1 VITTPVTRIRDH
13 AAQMP
18 MRVALRAKSLGVWR
32 ETTWRDYWDQVQL
45 VGHAL
50 LDLGLKVG
58 DRVAIQSEN
67 RPEWLAS
74 DMGAL
79 AVRAT
84 SVGIDPG
91 SPAAEVQHVLSDSGA
106 VVLIAEDQEQV
117 DKALEV
123 LEHCPELRHIVYVEP
138 RGIRNRYDHSDLTSW
153 DELLERGR
161 KHRQD
166 SADAVTRRM
175 TEARGS
181 DVATVMYASHSA
193 DAREGVV
200 LSVDTVEAALRMLVL
215 EESFTSQPPG
225 LSDLSVSYLPLSHV
239 AERMLTTWFN
249 GAAGTQVSFAESSDS
264 VAATLREVQP
274 TILYGV
280 PRLWEEL
287 HAGVL
292 TRVGDASWFKRKH
305 ATFWMRRADRSSR
318 LGYAIGWVVFFRPL
332 RERLGLRH
340 VRHAS
345 TSPAPIA
352 PDVLRFFTGIGVPIH
367 AVDGLTENTAIATG
381 NHPSDGLVESTYAG
395 RSR

>member
-1 VITTPVTRIRDH
+1 MTTTPVTRIRDH

-50 LDLGLKVG
+50 LDLGLEVG

-67 RPEWLAS
+67 RPEWLAA

-84 SVGIDPG
+84 SVGIDPS
-91 SPAAEVQHVLSDSGA
+91 SPAADVQQILSHSGA
-106 VVLIAEDQEQV
+106 VLLVAEDQEQV
-117 DKALEV
+117 DKALVV
-123 LEHCPELRHIVYVEP
+123 LEQCPGLRHIVYVEP
-138 RGIRNRYDHSDLTSW
+138 RGIRNRYDHSALMSW

-161 KHRQD
+161 RHRQD
-166 SADAVTRRM
+166 SANAVTQRM
-175 TEARGS
+175 AEALGS
-181 DVATVMYASHSA
+181 DVATVVYASHSA
-193 DAREGVV
+193 DPPEGVALCV
-200 LSVDTVEAALRMLVL
+200 ETVESALRRLAL
-215 EESFTSQPPG
+215 EESFASSPPG
-225 LSDLSVSYLPLSHV
+225 PSDLSVSCLPLSHL
-239 AERMLTTWFN
+239 AERMLTTWFH
-249 GAAGTQVSFAESSDS
+249 GAAGTQVSFAQSSDS
-264 VAATLREVQP
+264 IAASLGEVQP
-274 TILYGV
+274 TILYGD

-292 TRVGDASWFKRKH
+292 SRVGAASWFKRRH

-318 LGYAIGWVVFFRPL
+318 LGYAIGWVLFFRPL
-332 RERLGLRH
+332 KERLGLRH

-345 TSPAPIA
+345 SGTAPIA

-367 AVDGLTENTAIATG
+367 QVGGLTENTAIATG
-381 NHPSDGLVESTYAG
+381 NRLSDGLAESTYAG
-395 RSR
+395 RNR

>member
-1 VITTPVTRIRDH
+1 VTTTPVTRIRDH

-50 LDLGLKVG
+50 LDLGLEVG

-79 AVRAT
+79 AVRAP
-84 SVGIDPG
+84 SVGIDPS
-91 SPAAEVQHVLSDSGA
+91 SPAAEVQHVLSHSGA

-123 LEHCPELRHIVYVEP
+123 LAQCPDLRHIVYVEP
-138 RGIRNRYDHSDLTSW
+138 RGIRNRYDHSALTSW

-161 KHRQD
+161 RHRQD
-166 SADAVTRRM
+166 SPDAVTQRM
-175 TEARGS
+175 AEALGS
-181 DVATVMYASHSA
+181 DVATVVYASHSA
-193 DAREGVV
+193 DPPEGVV
-200 LSVDTVEAALRMLVL
+200 QSVDAVESALRRLVL
-215 EESFTSQPPG
+215 EESFTSPPPG
-225 LSDLSVSYLPLSHV
+225 PSDLSVSYLPLSHV

-249 GAAGTQVSFAESSDS
+249 AAAGTQVNFAESSDS
-264 VAATLREVQP
+264 IAARLREVQP
-274 TILYGV
+274 TILFGV

-305 ATFWMRRADRSSR
+305 AKFWMRRADRSSR
-318 LGYAIGWVVFFRPL
+318 LRYAIGWVVFFRPL

-345 TSPAPIA
+345 SGAAPIA

-367 AVDGLTENTAIATG
+367 EVDGLTGNTVIATG
-381 NHPSDGLVESTYAG
+381 NRPSDGLVESTYAG